1 MPLGAKQ
8 RFELAMRSFRKRRM
22 EEFVSAMGITA
33 STRVLDV
40 GGTPLNWRLL
50 DARPRVTL
58 LNTPRAQEPAAPGF
72 EFVTANG
79 CELPFRDRSFSI
91 VFSNSV
97 IEHVGSRDEQRRFAQ
112 EIRRVGIH
120 YWVQTPNRWFPVE
133 PHLLTPGLH
142 FLPRNAQRA
151 LAHRWTVWD
160 AVEHPSPDRRNFYI
174 EHYLNDIR
182 LLDAAD
188 LARLFPD
195 GRVLRERWCGF
206 TKSLIVVRR

>member
-1 MPLGAKQ
+1 
-8 RFELAMRSFRKRRM
+8 MRAFRKRRM
-22 EEFVSAMGITA
+22 EQFATAMGITA

-50 DARPRVTL
+50 DVRPRVTL
-58 LNTPRAQEPAAPGF
+58 LNTPRAQEPAEPGF
-72 EFVTANG
+72 EWVAANG

-97 IEHVGSRDEQRRFAQ
+97 IEHVGSHEDQRRFAA
-112 EIRRVGIH
+112 EVRRVGIR

-142 FLPRNAQRA
+142 FLPRQAQSA
-151 LAHRWTVWD
+151 LTRRWTVWD
-160 AVEHPSPDRRNFYI
+160 AVERPSPDRRAFYI

-182 LLDAAD
+182 LLDAAE

-195 GRVLRERWCGF
+195 GRLWRERWLGL
-206 TKSLIVVRR
+206 TKSLIVARL